1 MTIEQFDST
10 LLGKP
15 IDQLTPAELASLA
28 SGLAAMTAQLTAR
41 QTEIKKVGETDA
53 FKLIADVAVTE
64 MRKLSWDKM
73 PNLYMAANA
82 AGDGYTVQYV
92 KKSKA
97 QKSATAAD
105 GTVTVKRT
113 EQGINGGDITINKII
128 KAKGELAFYQDTT
141 GAEFEN
147 IKDIVKALKQPDKD
161 GKPTNLS
168 EADRCWDISKK
179 GISASDILTRYHSDT
194 VLVFK
199 DGSQLTVKDAVAE
212 LKAAREVAAP
222 AAPVT
227 PPAVA

>member
-15 IDQLTPAELASLA
+15 IDQLTPAELSKLA

-41 QTEIKKVGETDA
+41 QTEIKKAGETDA
-53 FKLIADVAVTE
+53 FRIIGELAVTE
-64 MRKLSWDKM
+64 MRKLSWEKM
-73 PNLYMAANA
+73 PNLYLASNA

-128 KAKGELAFYQDTT
+128 KAKGELAFFQATD
-141 GAEFEN
+141 GAEFES

-179 GISASDILTRYHSDT
+179 GISASDILTRYHSDV

-199 DGSQLTVKDAVAE
+199 DGSQMTVKDAVAE
-212 LKAAREVAAP
+212 LKAAREATATTE
-222 AAPVT
+222 PVT